1 MLTAKELSREP
12 VKRLAETAASQRL
25 VVRAIQGKPKVMASS
40 ISRKDTEMKQAKF
53 IALRDAI
60 EKLFFFA
67 LVAVTLF
74 GVGATIALAKDRP
87 AYFLPEERR
96 IIENYYRSGGPSKG
110 LPPGLAKRG
119 GKLPPGL
126 QKHIEKNG
134 TLPPGLQK
142 RLEPLPK
149 DLEARLPR
157 LPASWERVILD
168 RDVILVDQRSN
179 RILDILENVIGL
191 ATGEEWRDT
200 RENSGWLEGTW
211 YLNGERDKPCRIVST
226 ASGLEARNE
235 RGAASL
241 LVYDRYGSIRARD
254 WEGGLRGQV
263 RRDRIE
269 WANGTTWTRV
279 ASRR

>member
-1 MLTAKELSREP
+1 M
-12 VKRLAETAASQRL
+12 
-25 VVRAIQGKPKVMASS
+25 AIQGKPKVMASS
-40 ISRKDTEMKQAKF
+40 ISRKDTEMKEAKT
-53 IALRDAI
+53 IVLRRAR
-60 EKLFFFA
+60 EQLFFLA
-67 LVAVTLF
+67 VAAVSLV
-74 GVGATIALAKDRP
+74 GVGSTIALAKDRP

-126 QKHIEKNG
+126 QKHLDKNG

-142 RLEPLPK
+142 RLEPLPQ
-149 DLEARLPR
+149 DLDARLPR
-157 LPASWERVILD
+157 LPDYWERVILE
-168 RDVILVDQRSN
+168 RDVILVDRRSN
-179 RILDILENVIGL
+179 KILDILENVIGL

-200 RENSGWLEGTW
+200 RDDRRRLEGTW
-211 YLNGERDKPCRIVST
+211 YLNGERDKPCKIVST
-226 ASGLEARNE
+226 HDGLEARNE
-235 RGAASL
+235 RGKASL
-241 LVYDRYGSIRARD
+241 LVYDGYGSVRARD

-279 ASRR
+279 ASRP